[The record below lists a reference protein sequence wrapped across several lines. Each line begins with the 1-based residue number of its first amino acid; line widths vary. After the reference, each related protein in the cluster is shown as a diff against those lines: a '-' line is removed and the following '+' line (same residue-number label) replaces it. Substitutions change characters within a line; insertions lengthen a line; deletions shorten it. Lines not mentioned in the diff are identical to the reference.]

1 MKTYLVF
8 NEQEQRWVSKH
19 YEADLKAS
27 NERFRKLGNNAAKL
41 DALKASIER
50 GKQSC

>member
-19 YEADLKAS
+19 YEADLKKS
-27 NERFRKLGNNAAKL
+27 NEHFRKLGNNAAKL
-41 DALKASIER
+41 DALQASLNR
-50 GKQSC
+50 TK

>member
-19 YEADLKAS
+19 YEADTKKS

-41 DALKASIER
+41 DAMRIALER
-50 GKQSC
+50 GAKSC

>member
-19 YEADLKAS
+19 YEADTQAATAH
-27 NERFRKLGNNAAKL
+27 FRKLGNNAAKL
-41 DALKASIER
+41 DAIKASLER
-50 GKQSC
+50 GKSC

>member
-19 YEADLKAS
+19 YEADLKKS
-27 NERFRKLGNNAAKL
+27 NERFRKLGNNGAKL
-41 DALKASIER
+41 DALKASLER
-50 GKQSC
+50 DKSL